1 MNRLTMKQAIGLSL
15 TGTLLLA
22 GCIERKEHITVRSDG
37 SVRIKV
43 THTSE
48 SWDEMYLG
56 DAWPRVE
63 GGWLAI
69 NNSELDDDGKETF
82 TLEAEAMFPLE
93 AQLPSSYEISKD
105 PFPGTSIRFP
115 TELIIEERRDGTYY
129 HFSRTYT
136 ARPWA
141 YVDAIRKEIESR
153 FEEDDEEANS
163 PQDLAEELL
172 TPVSLQSERDKQMKF
187 IEALAE
193 YEAVKLEH
201 FSRLAL
207 ADVVPRAPQDV
218 YLHARQALLEATGG
232 LDFEYLVDLMMQ
244 EDSKTKDSALEEEAQ
259 KFEQGARDGITQA
272 LRESNWLSGS
282 QIREFFHRLDWHREY
297 LNITEELEDDAF
309 DITIEMPGEIV
320 ADNATGREG
329 RTVNWSFTGAEFRD
343 RDYRIM
349 VTSRV
354 R

>member
-1 MNRLTMKQAIGLSL
+1 MNRLTVKHAMGLSL
-15 TGTLLLA
+15 AAALLMT
-22 GCIERKEHITVRSDG
+22 GCIERKEHIAVRPDG

-63 GGWLAI
+63 EGWMATNHSEI
-69 NNSELDDDGKETF
+69 NDEGKETF
-82 TLEAEAMFPLE
+82 ILDADAMIPSD

-153 FEEDDEEANS
+153 FEDDDEEANS
-163 PQDLAEELL
+163 PQELAAELL
-172 TPVSLQSERDKQMKF
+172 APVSPQAERDKQAQF
-187 IEALAE
+187 IKALAE
-193 YEAVKLEH
+193 YESVKWEH
-201 FSRLAL
+201 FIRLAL
-207 ADVVPRAPQDV
+207 ADVVPEAPQDV
-218 YLHARQALLEATGG
+218 FLNARQALFEATGG
-232 LDFEYLVDLMMQ
+232 LDFEYLIDLMMQ
-244 EDSKTKDSALEEEAQ
+244 EDSEEKDAALEEEAQ
-259 KFEQGARDGITQA
+259 KFEQGARDGIDQS

-282 QIREFFHRLDWHREY
+282 QIREFFRRLDWHQEY

-309 DITIEMPGEIV
+309 EITIEMPGEIV
-320 ADNATGREG
+320 ADNATGG
-329 RTVNWSFTGAEFRD
+329 SGDAVNWSFTGAEFRD
-343 RDYRIM
+343 REYRIM